1 MFLILFSDR
10 ETLLWLLTRCF
21 LGCKGAASVGPV
33 LCQQWLLELMG
44 HVKALATGM
53 TAVPEGCQLAQVTHL
68 SPDSTLLS
76 LQRKT
81 DDSVQSLQWCALS
94 SFFCFFSFKDY
105 TWLRTVHDDHYV
117 TGMVPGAGISHVYS
131 VYRNSLSF
139 QLLTTNCF

>member
-1 MFLILFSDR
+1 MLFSDR

-44 HVKALATGM
+44 HAKALATGM

-68 SPDSTLLS
+68 TPDFFKTSTLLS

-81 DDSVQSLQWCALS
+81 YDSVQSLQWCALS
-94 SFFCFFSFKDY
+94 SFFFSFKDY
-105 TWLRTVHDDHYV
+105 IWQRTVHGDHYV
-117 TGMVPGAGISHVYS
+117 TGLVPGTGSDWG
-131 VYRNSLSF
+131 F
-139 QLLTTNCF
+139 M

>member
-1 MFLILFSDR
+1 MFLDFSNQLCVLILFSDR

-33 LCQQWLLELMG
+33 RCQQWLLELMG
-44 HVKALATGM
+44 HAKALATGM

-94 SFFCFFSFKDY
+94 SFFVFLV
-105 TWLRTVHDDHYV
+105 LRIILGYGRSMMIIT
-117 TGMVPGAGISHVYS
+117 
-131 VYRNSLSF
+131 
-139 QLLTTNCF
+139 